1 MWWSRLKIFCL
12 LLVALLISACGFHL
26 QGFQGFPEEMQVT
39 YIDTHDR
46 YSDFYRLMQETLQS
60 AGMEVTT
67 NRSAATAILQIREDR
82 SGQELLTVSR
92 ENVPL
97 EYIVF
102 YKLQYALIVDGRQ
115 MIEPQLLSLNR
126 DYTYDETDVLGKQRE
141 QSNIREALARDLV
154 RQVSRTLAAAGS
166 HGPQSP

>member
-1 MWWSRLKIFCL
+1 MWSYKIKISCL
-12 LLVALLISACGFHL
+12 ILILLQPSACGFRL
-26 QGFQGFPEEMQVT
+26 QGFEGFPKEMQVT
-39 YIDTHDR
+39 YIDTRDR

-67 NRSAATAILQIREDR
+67 SRSSATAILQIREDR

-92 ENVPL
+92 ENIPL
-97 EYIVF
+97 EFIVF
-102 YKLQYALIVDGRQ
+102 YKLEFVLIIDGRQ
-115 MIEPQLLSLNR
+115 MIEPQRLSLRR

-141 QSNIREALARDLV
+141 ESNIREALARDLV

-166 HGPQSP
+166 NGPQGP